1 MEARFSFLIPLPP
14 QAEIKIKKGE
24 SIKKGA
30 TVAVVKK
37 APQIEVNLA
46 KALGIPPSKVEKK
59 INHYLKVDLGQT
71 VKAGQILASKKTLL
85 EKREVT
91 APKEGEVYALDRQKG
106 ILTLRQKEKIKK
118 TTSPVNGKVA
128 KIEKDSIT
136 LTVTGKV
143 IPLLSCR
150 GKTVFGPLE
159 NFSSPLFA
167 LSCDQQGKI
176 LLVDEITSSLVAK
189 SIALN
194 IKGLI
199 GLKKEQE
206 LAPKEISWGIID
218 EDNFSFL
225 KRESGKF
232 LILDPQQKKAAL
244 IE

>member
-24 SIKKGA
+24 NIKKRA
-30 TVAVVKK
+30 TVALVKK

-46 KALGIPPSKVEKK
+46 KALGIPLTGVEKK
-59 INHYLKVDLGQT
+59 INHYLKVGLGQT
-71 VKAGQILASKKTLL
+71 VKAGQILAGKKTFL
-85 EKREVT
+85 EKKEVV
-91 APKEGEVYALDRQKG
+91 APKEGEIYALDRQKG

-118 TTSPVNGKVA
+118 ITSPVSGKVA

-143 IPLLSCR
+143 IPLLSCQ

-159 NFSSPLFA
+159 NFFSPLFA

-176 LLVDEITSSLVAK
+176 LIVNEITPSLVAK

-206 LAPKEISWGIID
+206 PTPREISWGIID
-218 EDNFSFL
+218 KDNFLSL
-225 KRESGKF
+225 KKESGKL